1 MNMFA
6 ITDDSEINFSN
17 VVSCSF
23 LAKFIQDNELI
34 RVLDGIDVPR
44 VMRIPHENH
53 LIQIA

>member
-1 MNMFA
+1 MFA